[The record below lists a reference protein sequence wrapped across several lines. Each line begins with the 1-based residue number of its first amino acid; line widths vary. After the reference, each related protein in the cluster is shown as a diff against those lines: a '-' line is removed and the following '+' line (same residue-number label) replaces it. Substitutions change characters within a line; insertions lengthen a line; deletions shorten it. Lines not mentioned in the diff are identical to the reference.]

1 MAISR
6 RELLGR
12 GGLLAALAA
21 MPTSIFAAGETKTVV
36 ASSSSLYTKE
46 RFESLKG
53 SVFQVT
59 SANMK
64 QAMTLVEVKDAPES
78 EAVNTASF
86 SVPAPKGAPAP
97 TTTEFIVRFY
107 GGTHQLA
114 QGTYT
119 FENEKTGAFSLFIVP
134 SIKDKF
140 FYTAVF
146 NRIW

>member
-1 MAISR
+1 VA
-6 RELLGR
+6 
-12 GGLLAALAA
+12 
-21 MPTSIFAAGETKTVV
+21 

-46 RFESLKG
+46 RFEALKG

-59 SANMK
+59 SPNMK
-64 QAMTLVEVKDAPES
+64 QSMTLVEVKDAPEP
-78 EAVNTASF
+78 EAANTASF
-86 SVPAPKGAPAP
+86 AVSAPKGAPAP

-134 SIKDKF
+134 SMKDKF